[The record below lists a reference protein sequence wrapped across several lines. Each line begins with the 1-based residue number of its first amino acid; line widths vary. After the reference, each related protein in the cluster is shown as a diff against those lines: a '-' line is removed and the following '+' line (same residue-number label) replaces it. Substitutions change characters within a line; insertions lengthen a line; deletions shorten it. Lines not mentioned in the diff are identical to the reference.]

1 MTGVEQE
8 GQAWTVDTQ
17 LLILACCLFSGMLG
31 WEDFFF
37 LLLLLLFFRH
47 IIPCNAPAWEEQ
59 LSVETTV
66 MINPHLPTIYKSL
79 SLTSP
84 LFNENMSEKK
94 VSHYTVVVSP
104 WSLSCLHLGY
114 YRDRFK
120 RLFPLFFFLFSVS
133 PLMQWFTELNIQSS
147 RSLGHARLWPTLDL
161 LSSGCKGKRLYLWQ
175 LLPILWA
182 RSGGSR
188 RRKSQRW
195 ALWVGKSELPQA
207 LIATLTVYI
216 LCIMQSVCFYTPSN
230 WQRDSV
236 VASRPDKHRRWSA
249 RPITYSHFIHRLDTL
264 IKDRTANGNALIN
277 VYRHRW
283 QMASYLTYIQTAEA
297 HQSYL
302 ITSLSNVPGLC
313 RTIVGE
319 C

>member
-1 MTGVEQE
+1 MAGVEQE

-66 MINPHLPTIYKSL
+66 TTIYKSL

-120 RLFPLFFFLFSVS
+120 RLFPLFFFFYFLFLPSCSDLQSWTSNHRAHSV
-133 PLMQWFTELNIQSS
+133 T
-147 RSLGHARLWPTLDL
+147 LGFGP
-161 LSSGCKGKRLYLWQ
+161 
-175 LLPILWA
+175 
-182 RSGGSR
+182 
-188 RRKSQRW
+188 
-195 ALWVGKSELPQA
+195 
-207 LIATLTVYI
+207 
-216 LCIMQSVCFYTPSN
+216 PS
-230 WQRDSV
+230 
-236 VASRPDKHRRWSA
+236 
-249 RPITYSHFIHRLDTL
+249 T
-264 IKDRTANGNALIN
+264 
-277 VYRHRW
+277 
-283 QMASYLTYIQTAEA
+283 
-297 HQSYL
+297 
-302 ITSLSNVPGLC
+302 C
-313 RTIVGE
+313 
-319 C
+319 